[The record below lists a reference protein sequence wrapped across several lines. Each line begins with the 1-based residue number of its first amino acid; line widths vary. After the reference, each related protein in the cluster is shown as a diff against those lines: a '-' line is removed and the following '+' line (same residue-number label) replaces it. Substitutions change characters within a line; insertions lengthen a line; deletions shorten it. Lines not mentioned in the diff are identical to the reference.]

1 MPAVGGFVFDSA
13 GAPVDRELRIY
24 RRDTGALLGNA
35 RSSGG
40 GGDLDFG
47 KVALLLHGDGANGS
61 TTFTDSSAVPKTVA
75 ALGGAVVSTA
85 QSKWGG
91 ASISSENTAGARVQ
105 INSHADFNMGAGD
118 FTVECWAYVVARN
131 ASNFESFVAHRIT
144 TGYYGFWLCIDQ
156 ATGYPEFSM
165 CNTSL
170 SIFRATST
178 TTFPLGQWVHLAGV
192 RNGSQITLFVNGV
205 QAAITAVSGT
215 NYGSTEPV
223 LLFGASDGDARFK
236 LNGYVD
242 DLRITK
248 GVARYTSNFTP
259 PSTPFPD
266 MSGADRTLAF
276 GEYYFATTHTGE
288 VQVVCMDDA
297 SGPLENDLILRTFPV

>member
-1 MPAVGGFVFDSA
+1 MAGDAYFD
-13 GAPVDRELRIY
+13 
-24 RRDTGALLGNA
+24 
-35 RSSGG
+35 
-40 GGDLDFG
+40 

-91 ASISSENTAGARVQ
+91 ASISGENTAGARVQ

-131 ASNFESFVAHRIT
+131 ASNFEFFVARRIT
-144 TGYYGFWLCIDQ
+144 TGYWGFWLQIDQ
-156 ATGYPEFSM
+156 ATGCPEFSM

-170 SIFRATST
+170 SIFKATST

-205 QAAITAVSGT
+205 QAASTAVSGT

-223 LLFGASDGDARFK
+223 ILFGTSDGDARFK

-248 GVARYTSNFTP
+248 GEARYTTNFTP
-259 PSTPFPD
+259 PTEAFPDAILAYALSGTVTGSTDSPVARAIRAQREDTGAYVGGVISNATTGAYTISTPY
-266 MSGADRTLAF
+266 SG
-276 GEYYFATTHTGE
+276 EHT
-288 VQVVCMDDA
+288 VVA
-297 SGPLENDLILRTFPV
+297 YPVTGDGLPALVHHGVIPV

>member
-1 MPAVGGFVFDSA
+1 MAGDADFD
-13 GAPVDRELRIY
+13 
-24 RRDTGALLGNA
+24 
-35 RSSGG
+35 
-40 GGDLDFG
+40 
-47 KVALLLHGDGANGS
+47 KVSLLLHGDGANGS

-91 ASISSENTAGARVQ
+91 ASISGENTAGARVQ
-105 INSHADFNMGAGD
+105 INSHADFNMGDGD

-131 ASNFESFVAHRIT
+131 ASNFEFFVARRIT
-144 TGYYGFWLCIDQ
+144 TGYYGFWLQIDQ
-156 ATGYPEFSM
+156 ATGRPEFSM

-170 SIFRATST
+170 SIFKATST

-205 QAAITAVSGT
+205 QAASTAVSGT

-223 LLFGASDGDARFK
+223 LLFGTSDGDARFK

-248 GVARYTSNFTP
+248 GSARYTANFTP
-259 PSTPFPD
+259 PTEPFPNTGVAYEL
-266 MSGADRTLAF
+266 SGTVTGSTGSPAARAIRAQREDTGAYVGGVISNASTGAYTITAEHP
-276 GEYYFATTHTGE
+276 GEHTVVVYPVTGE
-288 VQVVCMDDA
+288 NLPALVHHGVI
-297 SGPLENDLILRTFPV
+297 PI

>member
-1 MPAVGGFVFDSA
+1 MAGDANFD
-13 GAPVDRELRIY
+13 
-24 RRDTGALLGNA
+24 
-35 RSSGG
+35 
-40 GGDLDFG
+40 

-61 TTFTDSSAVPKTVA
+61 TTITDSSAVPKTVA

-91 ASISSENTAGARVQ
+91 ASISGENTAGARVQ

-131 ASNFESFVAHRIT
+131 ASNVESFVARRT
-144 TGYYGFWLCIDQ
+144 STGYYGFLLYIDP
-156 ATGYPEFSM
+156 ATGGPEFSM

-170 SIFRATST
+170 SIFKATST

-205 QAAITAVSGT
+205 QAASTAVSGT

-223 LLFGASDGDARFK
+223 MLFGTSDGDARLK

-248 GVARYTSNFTP
+248 GLARYTANFTP
-259 PSTPFPD
+259 PTEPFPNTNTAYALSGTVAD
-266 MSGADRTLAF
+266 ASNSPAARLIRAYREDTGALAGSATSDAGSGAYSIVVDTSGAHTLNAYPAA
-276 GEYYFATTHTGE
+276 GESLPTLT
-288 VQVVCMDDA
+288 
-297 SGPLENDLILRTFPV
+297 LRGVLPA